1 MKQQNVKNAN
11 TLRAYA
17 KIELPRCSTECILLG
32 KTGLKWEIY
41 TIWGHVRGYSS
52 SVYQKSLVMLV
63 TVTGSVAKSEYLMR

>member
-41 TIWGHVRGYSS
+41 TIWGHVRDTQAL
-52 SVYQKSLVMLV
+52 YQKSLVMLV